1 MTIEIDKGYKYAG
14 ELKQQFEKLTP
25 SQEKAVD
32 SIHAFLKDPNSECFV
47 LCGYAGTG
55 KTFLLG
61 GLVKY
66 LQINARDAV
75 LMAPTGR
82 AARVISER
90 HGISANTVHRSIYYL
105 DKLKEYRPD
114 DNPVTYKFYYELKVS
129 DGDQGTIFIVDE
141 ASMISDV
148 YSEQEFIRFGSGKL
162 LSDLFSYLGF
172 DGNDERKKI
181 IFIGDDAQ
189 LPPVGMSDSPAL
201 DPTYLEEEYHVQ
213 INQATLTDV
222 VRQKEGGGILN
233 NATNLRTM
241 IAVNKYP
248 AFEFEVD
255 NQTTFQARREGI
267 ISNYSADDP
276 QVVEPTQIIVVYSN
290 AQAADYNTAIRSK
303 LFPGKNEITDG
314 DRIIVVKNSYN
325 HEIDLMNGQMGIVSN
340 VDLSTET
347 RNIPLGKDKDG
358 KKKHALLT
366 FRGVVASFIDIQ
378 GKKHDIKCRIVENLL
393 NSKERALTSNESKAL
408 YIDFCMRN
416 SSLKPGSAIF
426 KHELK
431 SDEYFNALQVKFAY
445 ALTCHKAQGGEW
457 NRVTVD
463 FYGRNDLNKD
473 NFRWCYTA
481 ITRAKKH
488 LFAIDPPKKSILEP
502 VNPVPIVIAES
513 EKSQSEKGAVMDPKE
528 DVKIAIQNLVDSTV
542 SVSCIHN
549 TPYHLQYSLT
559 DESSTSKVN
568 IHYNGKNVITKVQ
581 VYSGPEEISTII
593 DQQMNVLIGKNIQ
606 SLQSKAG
613 EITRYDL
620 SYFKGNTALFAFH
633 EASMERAKVMAVR
646 IEQIKCNSIYHL
658 EYQFDSEQYG
668 QITMNY
674 YFNKVGTLKSV
685 QPKDPSDEKT
695 IEFINHFHGI
705 IDNSGHDDHP
715 DDTGI
720 AQKIYDP
727 PPDVLNDLRVDEP
740 SELEKRK
747 KPDTQELD
755 NEVDD
760 EPLPL

>member
-1 MTIEIDKGYKYAG
+1 MTIENDKGYKYSG
-14 ELKQQFEKLTP
+14 ELRHQFENLTP
-25 SQEKAVD
+25 SQDNAVH
-32 SIHAFLKDPNSECFV
+32 SIQAFLKDPNSECFV
-47 LCGYAGTG
+47 LRGYAGTG

-66 LQINARDAV
+66 LQINAREAV

-114 DNPVTYKFYYELKVS
+114 DDPVTYKFYYELKVNEN
-129 DGDQGTIFIVDE
+129 DQGTIFIVDE
-141 ASMISDV
+141 ASMISNI

-201 DPTYLEEEYHVQ
+201 DPTYLEKEYHVN

-222 VRQKEGGGILN
+222 VRQREGESILN
-233 NATNLRTM
+233 NATNLRKM

-255 NQTTFQARREGI
+255 NQTTFQARREGV
-267 ISNYSADDP
+267 ISNYSSDDP
-276 QVVEPTQIIVVYSN
+276 NLVEPTQIIVAYSN

-303 LFPGKNEITDG
+303 LFPGENEITDG
-314 DRIIVVKNSYN
+314 DRLIVVKNSYN
-325 HEIDLMNGQMGIVSN
+325 HEIDLMNGQMGVVSN
-340 VDLSTET
+340 VDPFTET
-347 RNIPLGKDKDG
+347 RNIPLGNDKHG

-366 FRGVVASFIDIQ
+366 FRGVVASFIDIK
-378 GKKHDIKCRIVENLL
+378 GSKHDIKCRIVENLL
-393 NSKERALTSNESKAL
+393 YSKERALTSNESKAL

-416 SSLKPGSAIF
+416 PSLKPGSAIF

-463 FYGRNDLNKD
+463 FYGRNNLSKD

-488 LFAIDPPKKSILEP
+488 LYAIDPPKKSILTPIKPLKETEMNREKDLE
-502 VNPVPIVIAES
+502 NPNEIDNPEIAVLSAIKARLGES
-513 EKSQSEKGAVMDPKE
+513 FE
-528 DVKIAIQNLVDSTV
+528 
-542 SVSCIHN
+542 VSCFHN
-549 TPYHLQYSLT
+549 TAYHLQYAIT
-559 DESSTSKVN
+559 KEGSTAKIDIN
-568 IHYNGKNVITKVQ
+568 YNGKNVISRLNIFAGSDELV
-581 VYSGPEEISTII
+581 TII
-593 DQQMNVLIGKNIQ
+593 KEKLSGIKGQNLFSTAEENVQ
-606 SLQSKAG
+606 PTA
-613 EITRYDL
+613 YDL
-620 SYFKGNTALFAFH
+620 NFFKENGALLEFH
-633 EASMERAKVMAVR
+633 SALIDKVNEIGIKITGVR
-646 IEQIKCNSIYHL
+646 CLSLYHL
-658 EYQFDSEQYG
+658 EYGFSSEEHG
-668 QITMNY
+668 NHILNY
-674 YFNKVGTLKSV
+674 YFKETGTLTKVRAKGSAGPKSEV
-685 QPKDPSDEKT
+685 F
-695 IEFINHFHGI
+695 IEFMHG
-705 IDNSGHDDHP
+705 D
-715 DDTGI
+715 
-720 AQKIYDP
+720 
-727 PPDVLNDLRVDEP
+727 
-740 SELEKRK
+740 
-747 KPDTQELD
+747 
-755 NEVDD
+755 
-760 EPLPL
+760 